1 MQIKK
6 QDILPQPQSRMQ
18 ATVNDIFRLTDVE
31 EANTT
36 IHVTDEKDVFGIK
49 TDNGKTVTYFSSPKR
64 AEIIQKIKSAK
75 ATLKHSNQA
84 KPSKLNERI
93 IRPEDVPGTLL
104 NIALMNIASG
114 DKALRLSAYNLLCSL
129 CQAFSFN
136 LDHMPVWAMGLSIPT
151 DSVSLVVG
159 FSEKLAASEPQLTF
173 DFLLE
178 FFVGWEKAP
187 PQQRPFIILYLVP
200 WLYNLKLLLSTSEG
214 ENDRGRERLATIARR
229 LIDVTIREPQL
240 YISFQ
245 QNVWSTISKD
255 DSLLDVFLEELVKT
269 AMNYGFGDPR
279 TEIIGSIAASFNT
292 VTIRGKV
299 IARLRKALNRT
310 SVRATRHLIDNSGWS
325 EICVLLGICL
335 AISFDSRVQAQ
346 LFLPELFHIITLVVN
361 CGPLPVRTAVHS
373 LLVNTVHSICISF
386 PLEEENLTKLKS
398 ILHSL
403 SEPRFC
409 LLFNLY
415 RATRDASTEHT
426 EPENPVSAME
436 TITNLLLE
444 IIAVAAPSVDMANI
458 WRARWMSLVASTAFQ
473 SNPAI
478 QPRAFA
484 VMGCLAREDIDDDL
498 LYQVL
503 VALRSAIARYQQD
516 HDAEMLTSIITS
528 LTKMMDNLPTSSRYL
543 LQLFWLAM
551 ALCRA
556 GSGFIFNCAGGLLEA
571 VLRVIDKSKEFKDG
585 RMPHVLLSGRI
596 PVEDAALLIDDI
608 YGIHFEQEGFHYAV
622 TATLCKGLQD
632 STTRA
637 VALKTMTAFL
647 EISAANAGP
656 DGPARDS
663 PYLGFIASRAGTFD
677 DLKEVFWTA
686 NIPLNVEDE
695 RDGLSFIRSI
705 PASTTMGDRNLILW
719 LCLAAIDFNHSG
731 EQIQIQVISYL
742 SLVARERPEVFVL
755 IFDMILDRLD
765 ELLLTTQNSVLLK
778 HVRALICATAT
789 NPMFD
794 NRRNAKEM
802 LKNTLEQYGFGG
814 MWKATNLKTCEA
826 LESQCISYID
836 ELVKVSMC

>member
-1 MQIKK
+1 
-6 QDILPQPQSRMQ
+6 MQ
-18 ATVNDIFRLTDVE
+18 ATVNDIYRLTDVE
-31 EANTT
+31 EAHTT
-36 IHVTDEKDVFGIK
+36 IHMTDEMDVFGIK
-49 TDNGKTVTYFSSPKR
+49 SDNGKTVTYFSSPKR
-64 AEIIQKIKSAK
+64 AEILQKIKSAK
-75 ATLKHSNQA
+75 AALRNSNQA

-114 DKALRLSAYNLLCSL
+114 DRALRLSAYNLLCSL
-129 CQAFSFN
+129 CQAFNFN
-136 LDHMPVWAMGLSIPT
+136 LDYMPVWAMGLSIPT

-187 PQQRPFIILYLVP
+187 PHQRPFIVLYLVP
-200 WLYNLKLLLSTSEG
+200 WLSNLKLLLSTSEG
-214 ENDRGRERLATIARR
+214 ENERGRERLATIARR
-229 LIDVTIREPQL
+229 LIDLTIREPQL

-255 DSLLDVFLEELVKT
+255 ESLLDVFLEELVKA
-269 AMNYGFGDPR
+269 AMNYGFGDQR
-279 TEIIGSIAASFNT
+279 TEIIGSIASSFNT

-310 SVRATRHLIDNSGWS
+310 SVRATRHLIDNNGWN

-386 PLEEENLTKLKS
+386 PLEEENLTKLTA

-415 RATRDASTEHT
+415 RATRDASIEHS

-444 IIAVAAPSVDMANI
+444 IISVAAPSVDMANI

-556 GSGFIFNCAGGLLEA
+556 GSGFIFNCAASLLEA
-571 VLRVIDKSKEFKDG
+571 VLRVIDKSGEFKDG
-585 RMPHVLLSGRI
+585 RMAHVLLSGRI
-596 PVEDAALLIDDI
+596 PVEEAALLIDDL
-608 YGIHFEQEGFHYAV
+608 YGIHFDHDGFHYAV

-637 VALKTMTAFL
+637 ISLKTMTAFL
-647 EISAANAGP
+647 EVSGNNAGP
-656 DGPARDS
+656 GGPPRDP
-663 PYLGFIASRAGTFD
+663 PYLGFVAARAGTYE

-686 NIPLNVEDE
+686 NIPFTAEDN
-695 RDGLSFIRSI
+695 RGGLEFARSV
-705 PASTTMGDRNLILW
+705 PAMSTVGQKSLLLW

-731 EQIQIQVISYL
+731 EQIQIQVIPYL
-742 SLVARERPEVFVL
+742 SQVAHERPEVFAL
-755 IFDMILDRLD
+755 IFDVILSRLE
-765 ELLLTTQNSVLLK
+765 ELLMTTQNSVLLK
-778 HVRALICATAT
+778 HVRALVCATAT
-789 NPMFD
+789 NPIFD
-794 NRRNAKEM
+794 NRRMARET
-802 LKNTLEQYGFGG
+802 LKNALEEYGFSG
-814 MWKATNLKTCEA
+814 MWSATDLKRCGA
-826 LESQCISYID
+826 FESQCIAYID
-836 ELVKVSMC
+836 ELVKVSMK

>member
-1 MQIKK
+1 
-6 QDILPQPQSRMQ
+6 MQ
-18 ATVNDIFRLTDVE
+18 ATVNDIFRLTDIE
-31 EANTT
+31 EANST
-36 IHVTDEKDVFGIK
+36 IHVIDEKDMFGIK

-64 AEIIQKIKSAK
+64 AEILQKIKTAK
-75 ATLKHSNQA
+75 ANLKHSNQA
-84 KPSKLNERI
+84 KPSKFSERV

-104 NIALMNIASG
+104 NIALMNIASN
-114 DKALRLSAYNLLCSL
+114 DKPLRLSAYNLLCAL
-129 CQAFSFN
+129 CQAFNFN
-136 LDHMPVWAMGLSIPT
+136 LDHMPVCAMGLSIPM

-187 PQQRPFIILYLVP
+187 AQQRPFIILYLVP
-200 WLYNLKLLLSTSEG
+200 WLSNLKSLLSTAEG
-214 ENDRGRERLATIARR
+214 ENERGRERLATIARK

-245 QNVWSTISKD
+245 QNAWSAISKD
-255 DSLLDVFLEELVKT
+255 DSLLEVFLEELVKA
-269 AMNYGFGDPR
+269 AMNYGFGDSR
-279 TEIIGSIAASFNT
+279 TEVIGTIAASFNT
-292 VTIRGKV
+292 ITVRGKV

-310 SVRATRHLIDNSGWS
+310 SVRATRHLVDNNGWN

-386 PLEEENLTKLKS
+386 PLEENNLTKLKA
-398 ILHSL
+398 ILNSL

-415 RATRDASTEHT
+415 RAATKRDPSLEHS

-436 TITNLLLE
+436 TIANLLLE
-444 IIAVAAPSVDMANI
+444 IIAVAAPSIDMANI

-503 VALRSAIARYQQD
+503 VALRSAISRYQQD
-516 HDAEMLTSIITS
+516 NDAEMLVSIITS
-528 LTKMMDNLPTSSRYL
+528 LTKMMDNLPASSRYL

-556 GSGFIFNCAGGLLEA
+556 SSGFIFNCAASLLEA
-571 VLRVIDKSKEFKDG
+571 VLRVIAASGEFREG
-585 RMPHVLLSGRI
+585 RMTHVLLSGRF
-596 PVEDAALLIDDI
+596 PVEEAACAIDDL
-608 YGIHFEQEGFHYAV
+608 YGIHFDNDGFHHAA

-637 VALKTMTAFL
+637 IALKAMAAFL
-647 EISAANAGP
+647 EVSAANAGP
-656 DGPARDS
+656 GGPPRDPR
-663 PYLGFIASRAGTFD
+663 PYLGFLATRAGTFD

-686 NIPLNVEDE
+686 NMPSYGEDDKDE
-695 RDGLSFIRSI
+695 LALLRSA
-705 PASTTMGDRNLILW
+705 PPVSSMSDKNLL
-719 LCLAAIDFNHSG
+719 LLVCLAAVDFNHSG
-731 EQIQIQVISYL
+731 EQIQIPVIRYLTQV
-742 SLVARERPEVFVL
+742 VQERPDVFAL
-755 IFDMILDRLD
+755 IFDVIIDRLQ
-765 ELLLTTQNSVLLK
+765 ELLMTTQNPALLK
-778 HVRALICATAT
+778 NVRALICATT
-789 NPMFD
+789 VNPIFD

-802 LKNTLEQYGFGG
+802 LKRALGEYGFSG
-814 MWKATNLKTCEA
+814 MWTATNLRKCEA
-826 LESQCISYID
+826 LELQCISLID
-836 ELVKVSMC
+836 ELVKVSSRLHPPNRKI